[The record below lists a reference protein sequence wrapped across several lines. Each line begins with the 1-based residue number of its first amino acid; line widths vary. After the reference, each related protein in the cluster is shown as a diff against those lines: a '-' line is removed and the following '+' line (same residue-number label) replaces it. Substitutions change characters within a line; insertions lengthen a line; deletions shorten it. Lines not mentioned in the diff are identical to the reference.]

1 MSTRDIQLR
10 FSMHT
15 KTSISTVE
23 RVLDKNSQIKK
34 KKKMYLL
41 FVKSKKM
48 IKENRF
54 EKALLAAFTTNLQR
68 LQLF

>member
-1 MSTRDIQLR
+1 MQ
-10 FSMHT
+10 T
-15 KTSISTVE
+15 KTSISTVQ

-41 FVKSKKM
+41 FLKSKKM

-54 EKALLAAFTTNLQR
+54 EKALLAASTTNLQR